1 MPFAQNALEMFE
13 IAHAAKKSRD
23 DLEDAFLHTLDK
35 NRKLQAEVNM
45 LRNPPAR
52 ERFRDHLVAIT
63 KTWLP
68 AAETQDHLDR
78 VDRETKSVH
87 QMTALQ
93 TQLLALHTR
102 LQKQTVTIEK
112 QYIQLSSLNTARTLL
127 QSERHDLLAKQA
139 ADAAKIAHLE
149 TQLSYQTAQT
159 NNLVVALDR
168 ERRSM

>member
-1 MPFAQNALEMFE
+1 MPFAQNALQMLE

-52 ERFRDHLVAIT
+52 EQLLDHLVAIT

-68 AAETQDHLDR
+68 PAETQDTLDR
-78 VDRETKSVH
+78 IDRETKSVH

-93 TQLLALHTR
+93 TQLMALHTR

-112 QYIQLSSLNTARTLL
+112 QHIQLSSLNTARTLL

-139 ADAAKIAHLE
+139 ADAATIAHLK